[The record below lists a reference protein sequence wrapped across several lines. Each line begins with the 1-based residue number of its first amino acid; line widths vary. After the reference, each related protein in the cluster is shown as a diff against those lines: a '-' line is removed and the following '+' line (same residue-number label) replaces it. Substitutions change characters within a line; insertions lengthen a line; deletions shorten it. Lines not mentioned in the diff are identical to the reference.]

1 MKVNSFIKYQLKK
14 LAPLFIVLGV
24 ICFAF
29 GILANTSL
37 FKYTSNY
44 ISTSL
49 LFPTLLIPTYILP
62 FFVFKDYFNKNMAD
76 TVNSFPANNNQINR
90 VKILIGLIFLVSLS
104 TFLHLC
110 SILLNPSSYKV
121 SYFVAFLFSLLSL
134 SILYL
139 MNCTLVSLG
148 NTVVSSILYVIAGG
162 MILGGFIPTLFVIF
176 GWETDLLSIISAF
189 GGAVGSEYVILQIEL
204 GKNLMSNA
212 LYIVLFVLIYLVQ
225 VGVGVLSFFT
235 KEPSGE
241 YYGAPGARNKYYKFI
256 IYGAIGLSHVFI
268 NAAVARI
275 VGNSVPTD
283 LNLTLY
289 LVMFIYSYIAIVLF
303 DKKFKISKYD
313 WIILGSVTLGGA
325 IIRIIIS
332 LVI

>member
-235 KEPSGE
+235 KEPSG
-241 YYGAPGARNKYYKFI
+241 
-256 IYGAIGLSHVFI
+256 AIGLSHVFI